1 VTLTRRGT
9 DWNFARVWEE
19 IAAVVPDRPAV
30 VTDRGRLTFGAFED
44 RAERLARALADRGI
58 GEGDKVAI
66 HLPNGPQYLEA
77 FFAAAKLGAVPVNV
91 NYRYVGPEVAYLL
104 DNADARALVFHVG
117 FRATVGAAVAGQGT
131 GPVALVE
138 VGGEPGHQTDGQ
150 APPVTGAEAY
160 EALIAGADRRN
171 APRRPAGDDLFFLYT
186 GGTTGL
192 PKAVMWRHDDFYV
205 AQWELARPGVPIT
218 EPAAAVRSGKQAATT
233 LPASPLMHSF
243 GLSLALQ
250 SLAGGGTLVLAEGT
264 RFDPVVT
271 CQMIARERVAVLGI
285 VGDAFA
291 RPLLEALRGLDADGQ
306 SLDLSPLKAVVSS
319 GAAWSAATKARLAD
333 RLPDVRLIDSLGS
346 TEGPAA
352 RSSTGAG
359 DAAEPVR
366 FRTGRNT
373 RVVDEQGRDVVPGSG
388 AAGLLAV
395 GGRTP
400 LGYYKDPEKTARTF
414 RWIDGEPYTVAG
426 DWARVE
432 ADGAITLLGRGS
444 GCINTGGE
452 KVFAE
457 EVEDVLRSHP
467 SVADCAV
474 VGVPDERLGEIVVAV
489 VQPVPGR
496 SLDDARARQWCGA
509 RLAGYKQP
517 RAVVTVDDLGRSP
530 AGKLDHPAVRTLATE
545 RLGRDGSGWR

>member
-1 VTLTRRGT
+1 MTPARGT
-9 DWNFARVWEE
+9 DWNFARAWEE
-19 IAAVVPDRPAV
+19 IAAEAPDRAAV
-30 VTDRGRLTFGAFED
+30 VTDRSRLTFATFED
-44 RAERLARALADRGI
+44 RAERLAAALADRGI

-66 HLPNGPQYLEA
+66 HLPNGPQYMET
-77 FFAAAKLGAVPVNV
+77 FFAAAKLGAIAVNV

-104 DNADARALVFHVG
+104 DNADARALVFSAA
-117 FRATVGAAVAGQGT
+117 FRGTVAAALSEHRS

-138 VGGEPGHQTDGQ
+138 VDAPGDGGTPDET
-150 APPVTGAEAY
+150 ASITGAEGY
-160 EALIAGADRRN
+160 ESVLAGAARRTTS
-171 APRRPAGDDLFFLYT
+171 RRPKGDDVFFLYT

-218 EPAAAVRSGKQAATT
+218 EPADAVRAGKRAATT

-250 SLAGGGTLVLAEGT
+250 TLAGGGTTVLVEGT
-264 RFDPVVT
+264 RFDPRATLELV
-271 CQMIARERVAVLGI
+271 AWERVAVLGI

-291 RPLLEALRGLDADGQ
+291 GPLLRALRMLDDDPV
-306 SLDLSPLKAVVSS
+306 SDIDLSSLTAVISS
-319 GAAWSAATKARLAD
+319 GAAWTAVTKARLLD
-333 RLPDVRLIDSLGS
+333 RLPGVRLIDSLGS

-352 RSSTGAG
+352 RSSTKAG
-359 DAAEPVR
+359 DAPGPAR
-366 FRTGRNT
+366 FRTGGNV
-373 RVVDEQGRDVVPGSG
+373 RVVDEDGRDVVPGSG

-432 ADGAITLLGRGS
+432 ADGTVTLLGRGS

-457 EVEDVLRSHP
+457 EVEEVLRSHA

-474 VGVPDERLGEIVVAV
+474 VGVPDERLGETVVAL
-489 VQPVPGR
+489 VQTVPGH
-496 SLDDARARQWCGA
+496 SLDEAEARRWCST
-509 RLAGYKQP
+509 RLARYKQP
-517 RAVVTVDDLGRSP
+517 RAVVTVEDLGRSP
-530 AGKLDHPAVRTLATE
+530 AGKLDHRALRTLAAE
-545 RLGRDGSGWR
+545 QLGAGAGRQ